1 MSMITEEDGL
11 LAKPSQ
17 PEGYGR
23 RGTFVLAA
31 AVFMLGALVG
41 ASTMKTFSGHRGPPL
56 AMSSDDTPCCV
67 ECYDSN
73 AGGFTYRTPCAD
85 CSKAEYL
92 RENCHL
98 FQPAA

>member
-23 RGTFVLAA
+23 RGPFVLAA

-56 AMSSDDTPCCV
+56 AMSSDDTPCCIK
-67 ECYDSN
+67 CKDSN
-73 AGGFTYRTPCAD
+73 GVKFTWPSPCGD
-85 CSKAEYL
+85 CSKEYCPDLQYL
-92 RENCHL
+92 RDVT
-98 FQPAA
+98 P